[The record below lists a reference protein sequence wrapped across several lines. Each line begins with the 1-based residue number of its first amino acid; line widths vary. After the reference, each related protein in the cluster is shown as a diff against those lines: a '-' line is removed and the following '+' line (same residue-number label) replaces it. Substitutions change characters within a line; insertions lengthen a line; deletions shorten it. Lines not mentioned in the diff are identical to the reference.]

1 LGQIP
6 VTEKPKILGI
16 DPGSRVVGFAL
27 IGAVKAKPVS
37 PKDWVVLDVGVIRT
51 STELSM
57 PARLGQIHGA
67 IFDLLSEMAPQY
79 AAIEKAFH
87 GVNAGTA
94 LKLGE
99 ARGAIIAAFS
109 RRSVPTLEITPAEV
123 KRIIAGNGA
132 ASKEQVY
139 QALQAL
145 LGFERGRLPLDA
157 SDALAIAYA
166 SALARLGPMGQ
177 VFTNVAKK
185 NPKRS

>member
-1 LGQIP
+1 M
-6 VTEKPKILGI
+6 EKPKILGI

-27 IGAVKAKPVS
+27 IGAVKAKPLS

-51 STELSM
+51 SAELPM
-57 PARLGQIHGA
+57 PSRLGQIHGA
-67 IFDLLSEMAPQY
+67 IFDLLTEMSPQY

-109 RRSVPTLEITPAEV
+109 RHSVPTLEITPAEV
-123 KRIIAGNGA
+123 KRIIAGSGA

-177 VFTNVAKK
+177 ALKTFVKK
-185 NPKRS
+185 TRRS

>member
-1 LGQIP
+1 ML
-6 VTEKPKILGI
+6 EKPKILGI

-27 IGAVKAKPVS
+27 IGALKVKPVS

-51 STELSM
+51 SPELPM
-57 PARLGQIHGA
+57 PSRLGQIHGA
-67 IFDLLSEMAPQY
+67 IFDLLNEMSPQY

-87 GVNAGTA
+87 GVNASTA

-99 ARGAIIAAFS
+99 ARGAIIAAFARHS
-109 RRSVPTLEITPAEV
+109 RPVLEITPAEV

-139 QALQAL
+139 KALQAL

-166 SALARLGPMGQ
+166 SALSRLGPLGQ
-177 VFTNVAKK
+177 SFKPVLKK
-185 NPKRS
+185 SRRS